1 VNYRPHVRNDYKH
14 RLGGSRG
21 TLGPRR
27 RRWPLVVVIVASV
40 GVALGLSLSLPRNTT
55 DAPPPEPQRQPVVI
69 PLGLPDKAASA
80 QLPAPA
86 ESRPAEA
93 WHELKEAL
101 PFPASTTAAPPQLAL
116 IAQPPTAAHD
126 SRSSPA
132 SRPGQPAPVVPATAA
147 HPSPRAACEQDPLAS
162 EPDAECGP
170 EPSSPEGVATEG
182 TRPAPAETLAAV
194 PEAGTQETKR
204 SVPPRQRV
212 VINRGD
218 TLSAIFDRLGLDNQD
233 LYRLLAHKETKRRL
247 SRIKPE
253 QVLEFH
259 RNPQGTLK
267 ALIYHMDQTQ
277 SFHLTRGTDGF
288 EPSLVREALQA
299 RPAAATGTVESSL
312 FQAGQKAGLS
322 DNLIMQMVE
331 VLGWDMDFALDL
343 RSGDL
348 FTVLYDE
355 FFSERGEKIR
365 DGEIL
370 AVEFINQGR
379 EIRALR
385 YTDPSGQA
393 GYYSADGHSMRKAF
407 LRTPV
412 RFSRISSRF
421 SRGRYHPVLN
431 RIRAHKGVDYAAP
444 TGTPVNATGD
454 GKVIYKGRKGGY
466 GRTVIIRHGGTY
478 TTLYAHLSR
487 YARGLRAGQRVRQGQ
502 VIGFVGKSGLAS
514 GPHLHYEFRVKG
526 QHRDPLRVRL
536 PRSLPIEAKY
546 RKDFVSKTEPLVARL
561 DTLRTT
567 RLARNER

>member
-1 VNYRPHVRNDYKH
+1 M
-14 RLGGSRG
+14 LG
-21 TLGPRR
+21 RR
-27 RRWPLVVVIVASV
+27 RRRRHWPLVAVIVAGV
-40 GVALGLSLSLPRNTT
+40 GVALGLSLSLPANTGN
-55 DAPPPEPQRQPVVI
+55 APPEPQRKPVII
-69 PLGLPDKAASA
+69 PLGLPDRAASA

-86 ESRPAEA
+86 ESGSAET

-101 PFPASTTAAPPQLAL
+101 PVPASTTAAPRQLAL
-116 IAQPPTAAHD
+116 IAPPPPTAA
-126 SRSSPA
+126 R
-132 SRPGQPAPVVPATAA
+132 GQPASPALRTGQAAHAESSTAA
-147 HPSPRAACEQDPLAS
+147 HPAPHALCVQAADAS
-162 EPDAECGP
+162 SEHDAECGP
-170 EPSSPEGVATEG
+170 EASSPEGVAIQ
-182 TRPAPAETLAAV
+182 ETQPVRGEMVVAV
-194 PEAGTQETKR
+194 PEAGTQETEG
-204 SVPPRQRV
+204 SIPSPQRV
-212 VINRGD
+212 VVNRGD

-247 SRIKPE
+247 SRIRPK

-259 RNPQGTLK
+259 RDPQGALE

-277 SFHLTRGTDGF
+277 SFRLTRGADGF
-288 EPSLVREALQA
+288 EPALVREALQV

-312 FQAGQKAGLS
+312 FHAGQKAGLS

-331 VLGWDMDFALDL
+331 ILGWDVDFALDL
-343 RSGDL
+343 RSGDH

-355 FFSERGEKIR
+355 FFSKKGEKIR
-365 DGEIL
+365 DGNIL
-370 AVEFINQGR
+370 AVDFINQGR
-379 EIRALR
+379 EIRAVR
-385 YTDPSGQA
+385 YTNPSGHT

-431 RIRAHKGVDYAAP
+431 RIRAHKGVDYAAS

-454 GKVIYKGRKGGY
+454 GKVTYKGRKGGY
-466 GRTVIIRHGGTY
+466 GKTVIIRHGGTY

-487 YARGLRAGQRVRQGQ
+487 YARGLRPGQRVRQGQ
-502 VIGFVGKSGLAS
+502 VIGFVGKSGLAT

-536 PRSLPIEAKY
+536 PRSLPIEAKH
-546 RKDFVSKTEPLVARL
+546 REDFAAKTQPLVARL